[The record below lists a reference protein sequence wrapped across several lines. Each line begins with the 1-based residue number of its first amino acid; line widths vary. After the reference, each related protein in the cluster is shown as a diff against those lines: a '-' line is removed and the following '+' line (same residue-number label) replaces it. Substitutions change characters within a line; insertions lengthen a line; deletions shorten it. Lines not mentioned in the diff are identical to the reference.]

1 MIKYLMITNFE
12 KRNIML
18 VASECRAKA
27 RENLR
32 GKWGVAVGSGFVA
45 TLLGGGIFSGGYSSN
60 AGSQYSENITNSSG
74 LSETLGPESAAI
86 IMGFIAI
93 VFMFLALYSLALF
106 VVSGPMKL
114 GYARFNLNLAEE
126 RPVKFSDIFSG
137 FSLFGKAFL
146 LNLISSLI
154 QLAFVLIPVIIL
166 IVTVVMWA
174 FTGIDSSSFIW
185 AIMLVVLVLLIPSI
199 IAAYRMILSTYLL
212 ASNSNLSAFDSIKLS
227 NRLMKGNCWRLF
239 CLGFSFIGWALL
251 CVLTLGIGLLWLIP
265 YQEATLAVF
274 YKDILRDDMLRN
286 QSETRT
292 ITNDAS
298 SAYSEQATTPLVV
311 NIENQVDQNENLSE
325 VSSTDQSE

>member
-1 MIKYLMITNFE
+1 
-12 KRNIML
+12 ML
-18 VASECRAKA
+18 IASECRAQA
-27 RENLR
+27 RENLS
-32 GKWGVAVGSGFVA
+32 GKWGVAVGAGFVA

-60 AGSQYSENITNSSG
+60 AGSQYSENISNYATNSPTFN
-74 LSETLGPESAAI
+74 ETFGAGAYELI
-86 IMGFIAI
+86 LGFIAI
-93 VFMFLALYSLALF
+93 VFIFLALYSLALF
-106 VVSGPMKL
+106 VISGPMKL
-114 GYARFNLNLAEE
+114 GYARFNLNLAEGK
-126 RPVKFSDIFSG
+126 PVKFKDIFSG

-166 IVTVVMWA
+166 IVTIVIWA
-174 FTGIDSSSFIW
+174 FTGISNGSSLW
-185 AIMLVVLVLLIPSI
+185 AIMLIVLVLLIPSI

-212 ASNSNLSAFDSIKLS
+212 ASNNNLAFFDCIKLS

-265 YQEATLAVF
+265 YQEASLAVF

-292 ITNDAS
+292 IEGDAS
-298 SAYSEQATTPLVV
+298 SVYSQQTTTPTASDIQ
-311 NIENQVDQNENLSE
+311 NDADQTDDLTKD
-325 VSSTDQSE
+325 SSLGQAE